1 MEGIDIVPP
10 DDAEEFVPPPKRV
23 LFYTLDKKRS
33 IVAEAYAVGNSIKST
48 ARKWRVQ
55 PNQIRK
61 WRRQLLEDEPIPQY
75 PEPRTIE
82 ERTVI
87 KEQKANKTRHKGRP
101 FTIDEGILNGLLA
114 FVEQV
119 RDEGNAVTTTLVTV
133 ELLRRAPE
141 LAAVGFVPL
150 RRRVLRFLKNHHL
163 TFRVV
168 THKAQNHRYHAAI
181 IADYTMY
188 INRQIV
194 ASNYGADCILNFD
207 ETNIDFDPS
216 PRSTLSKVG
225 ERSIS
230 IRISGHS
237 GRCTVML
244 GCTVSGFKFPAFVI
258 WKGVPNG
265 RIDRETHGQAYPHNN
280 IVYAV
285 QPKGWMDGAT
295 YQIWVQRVLAP
306 YAAAHNNKI
315 YLLQDMFS
323 VHLHNNSITALNR
336 LGIEVDYIPAGYT
349 PVLQPMDKGIHKP
362 FKQYIREESN
372 AWMVAHQQ
380 GEKPTRV
387 DIATWI
393 QHAWNKVSHPTIIN
407 TWQSIGIHPMNL
419 P

>member
-237 GRCTVML
+237 GRCTL
-244 GCTVSGFKFPAFVI
+244 GT
-258 WKGVPNG
+258 
-265 RIDRETHGQAYPHNN
+265 T
-280 IVYAV
+280 
-285 QPKGWMDGAT
+285 
-295 YQIWVQRVLAP
+295 
-306 YAAAHNNKI
+306 
-315 YLLQDMFS
+315 
-323 VHLHNNSITALNR
+323 R
-336 LGIEVDYIPAGYT
+336 LGS
-349 PVLQPMDKGIHKP
+349 LC
-362 FKQYIREESN
+362 S
-372 AWMVAHQQ
+372 
-380 GEKPTRV
+380 
-387 DIATWI
+387 
-393 QHAWNKVSHPTIIN
+393 S
-407 TWQSIGIHPMNL
+407 S
-419 P
+419 